1 MEKVKIKNLDK
12 RRIKQIIEPLSISF
26 NQKMYYVDG
35 KCIGRLY
42 DLCIFLSNLEGLT
55 LDEREYFKRNSQLP
69 RGHRQR
75 KKISKTVNDKIKSS
89 KNYDKELEKILPRKE
104 SKIPD
109 SDQIQTLQN
118 KVEHLESHI
127 KELEEELEIDKLAEE
142 KAFELTR
149 EQFKKPR
156 KKKEVN
162 PGYVYLV
169 KSTIMKE
176 GIAKVGKSSVE
187 NVNIRLGSYG
197 KQRTEYRK
205 SFVYNFS
212 RVEDKLIKEFGKKFE
227 KVPDRNEY
235 FIGDIQ
241 EMMKVFDLVVLG
253 IN

>member
-1 MEKVKIKNLDK
+1 MDKVKNLDK
-12 RRIKQIIEPLSISF
+12 RRIKQIIEPLSISI
-26 NQKMYYVDG
+26 NENIYYVDG
-35 KCIGRLY
+35 KCIGSFC
-42 DLCIFLSNLEGLT
+42 DLCIYLSTLEGLT
-55 LDEREYFKRNSQLP
+55 LNEREYFKCNSQLP
-69 RGHRQR
+69 HNHSQR
-75 KKISKTVNDKIKSS
+75 KKVSKVVNAKIKSS
-89 KNYDKELEKILPRKE
+89 KKFEKILPIKE
-104 SKIPD
+104 SKTHEQNLLN
-109 SDQIQTLQN
+109 QIGD
-118 KVEHLESHI
+118 LENRF
-127 KELEEELEIDKLAEE
+127 ELKRLPEE
-142 KAFELTR
+142 KSR

-176 GIAKVGKSSVE
+176 GIAKVGKSSVD
-187 NVNIRLGSYG
+187 NINNRLGSYG

-212 RVEDKLIKEFGKKFE
+212 RVEDNLIKEFGKKFE